1 MNTGI
6 LEVYGREKGY
16 ENFKESED
24 YQLFKLDDY
33 RRKIVG
39 SITKLQKERMNILNN
54 RILRND
60 LNEDRM
66 DKLNDRMHDLR
77 VRLINKVDEIW
88 E

>member
-1 MNTGI
+1 
-6 LEVYGREKGY
+6 
-16 ENFKESED
+16 
-24 YQLFKLDDY
+24 
-33 RRKIVG
+33 
-39 SITKLQKERMNILNN
+39 MNILNN

-60 LNEDRM
+60 LKEDRM